1 MIRLTV
7 EVAGDAGRCLAWL
20 EVLTRVVSVGGF
32 IGPTAFTRLTDA
44 PVLAATPTGGRLELP
59 LADPS
64 VVSLPAIRSL
74 FDASAADGPV
84 PAPLLRLEGPK
95 DTAEVS
101 ELFRRMAQWRSN
113 GRAAV
118 PEFWPMGEPWTL
130 RVDHDIALDESQ
142 KDRIVQLLRS
152 FEHLVA
158 DAPFLA
164 SPAGRYRAMGATR
177 IDWTGARG
185 LLYAVDGVAS
195 HAPWPEILC
204 HALLAGVLVP
214 AASRLTL
221 LD

>member
-84 PAPLLRLEGPK
+84 PHAQSNTVRITPGSDSASSSPSTRRLTISRTTSRGVK
-95 DTAEVS
+95 C
-101 ELFRRMAQWRSN
+101 
-113 GRAAV
+113 
-118 PEFWPMGEPWTL
+118 
-130 RVDHDIALDESQ
+130 
-142 KDRIVQLLRS
+142 
-152 FEHLVA
+152 
-158 DAPFLA
+158 
-164 SPAGRYRAMGATR
+164 SPAVSF
-177 IDWTGARG
+177 D
-185 LLYAVDGVAS
+185 AS
-195 HAPWPEILC
+195 ANLRM
-204 HALLAGVLVP
+204 
-214 AASRLTL
+214 SSSNR
-221 LD
+221 